1 MYFPDE
7 PGNATDPLL
16 QSLPDDR
23 RPTLIARGTSGAADT
38 LYWNVVLQGENE
50 TVFFAW

>member
-1 MYFPDE
+1 MYFADE

-23 RPTLIARGTSGAADT
+23 RSTLIAQGTSDSADT
-38 LYWNVVLQGENE
+38 LHWDVVLQGENE